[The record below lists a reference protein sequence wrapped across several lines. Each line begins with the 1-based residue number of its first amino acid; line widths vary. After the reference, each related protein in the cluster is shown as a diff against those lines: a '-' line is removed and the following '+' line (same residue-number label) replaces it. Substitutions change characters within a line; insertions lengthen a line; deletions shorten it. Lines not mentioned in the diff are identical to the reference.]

1 MTQEVQ
7 LSQVCN
13 HLISVFWKNTQ
24 DQKNRYFDKRLNTA
38 IVVTKS
44 ASRMFKGSRML
55 NVDYCY
61 IIGAV

>member
-38 IVVTKS
+38 IVVTKN
-44 ASRMFKGSRML
+44 ASRIIKGSRML

>member
-38 IVVTKS
+38 IVVTKN

-61 IIGAV
+61 KIGAV